1 MNEQKINELNY
12 KFKIRYNEILE
23 EAPNLVDRE
32 LSRVISKDT
41 ALEVFNTAF
50 SNENTIYP
58 VNFNPPVVRFPVFEG
73 LPAIGKSTGLMQLMI
88 PAITDVIYPENFIPI
103 FLVVIPDSK
112 KVYEQMKKHLQ
123 LISERHMIK
132 TILMSSKT
140 QIKGETRVL
149 KNINSSFSMMQGR
162 KLEGVVILT
171 KQGMINDGVEKQAA
185 KEHTKTYI
193 SRILI
198 QLRNENPDY
207 RLIGIGMFDEVKVSS
222 QLSKEMNKFKTK
234 CSIEQQI
241 SYMPA
246 LKDLFNNSIL
256 PYVDD
261 FTSIGY
267 DGTPT
272 YDLTTKAPIKT
283 GNKLCGPVQDEN
295 FSVMGDYGGGD
306 SIWKVRPLS
315 EKIWKGA
322 NALEVAY
329 YSGINK
335 KKLSEW
341 QELVIEMNNDLSS
354 INQYNIKMKEN
365 LDPLLKKYGVKVYG
379 NKVLGMVVSGSDDK
393 TKPNSKYVKGEHAE
407 DFLQKQKIPH
417 IFYTD
422 DVNFCYQY
430 DNETLYE
437 KPKNEEFSVWQD
449 KLLDKIDN
457 GDVPLVVVKRKLLWG
472 YDNNYIMAVCGLS
485 EYTDMMPQHDTMKP
499 LTGAK
504 QSSTRAARVFSGLVD
519 NDGNLIYIREA
530 AEVISNIIHDGND
543 KLANEVKNLVIK
555 NNQFKAYQILG
566 ESQVAEHLNVWLKN
580 TYPNKEEFI
589 ELFNNHINNHI
600 EQEKDNFHPLKCTCG
615 NCPVHGTLN
624 QKINEEKADKDM
636 PEISEK
642 LNKKLKIAA

>member
-1 MNEQKINELNY
+1 
-12 KFKIRYNEILE
+12 
-23 EAPNLVDRE
+23 
-32 LSRVISKDT
+32 
-41 ALEVFNTAF
+41 
-50 SNENTIYP
+50 
-58 VNFNPPVVRFPVFEG
+58 
-73 LPAIGKSTGLMQLMI
+73 
-88 PAITDVIYPENFIPI
+88 
-103 FLVVIPDSK
+103 
-112 KVYEQMKKHLQ
+112 
-123 LISERHMIK
+123 
-132 TILMSSKT
+132 
-140 QIKGETRVL
+140 
-149 KNINSSFSMMQGR
+149 GR
-162 KLEGVVILT
+162 KLKGVVILT

-185 KEHTKTYI
+185 KEHTKTYT

-198 QLRNENPDY
+198 QLGKENPDY

-222 QLSKEMNKFKTK
+222 QLSEKMNKFKTK

-246 LKDLFNNSIL
+246 LKDLFNNNIL
-256 PYVDD
+256 PYLDE

-272 YDLTTKAPIKT
+272 YDLTTKAPIRS
-283 GNKLCGPVQDEN
+283 GNKLWGPVQDEN

-315 EKIWKGA
+315 EKVWKGA

-329 YSGINK
+329 YSGIKTRN
-335 KKLSEW
+335 LSDW

-365 LDPLLKKYGVKVYG
+365 LDPLLKKYGVKVCE

-407 DFLQKQKIPH
+407 NFFQEQKIPH

-485 EYTDMMPQHDTMKP
+485 EYTDMMPQHDT
-499 LTGAK
+499 
-504 QSSTRAARVFSGLVD
+504 
-519 NDGNLIYIREA
+519 
-530 AEVISNIIHDGND
+530 
-543 KLANEVKNLVIK
+543 
-555 NNQFKAYQILG
+555 
-566 ESQVAEHLNVWLKN
+566 
-580 TYPNKEEFI
+580 
-589 ELFNNHINNHI
+589 
-600 EQEKDNFHPLKCTCG
+600 
-615 NCPVHGTLN
+615 
-624 QKINEEKADKDM
+624 
-636 PEISEK
+636 
-642 LNKKLKIAA
+642 